1 MKKAYT
7 EQLISGT
14 CISGKKAWFLSK
26 VRDEPKFTTDSL
38 KRDRPPFPNIKNKYS
53 GNYRA
58 LKYLR
63 LLN

>member
-1 MKKAYT
+1 MHLWEK
-7 EQLISGT
+7 
-14 CISGKKAWFLSK
+14 GKVLSK

-53 GNYRA
+53 GSYTA